1 MRYSA
6 RRCSI
11 LEIRPVS
18 TEDAEQISRIRRL
31 NGVREEVLAVTSERL
46 DVTVD
51 FIKSLSDEDRAFVA
65 VEKKGEIA
73 GMAVLIKNR
82 SFRRRHSAMLAVM
95 VAPYYQE
102 KGIGTALMKKLL
114 DEADQKLGLH
124 RLELLVLTD
133 NTAAINLYKKFGF
146 KIEATRKNAAVK
158 GGRFV
163 DEYFMGRLNKKG
175 DSAR

>member
-1 MRYSA
+1 MQ
-6 RRCSI
+6 
-11 LEIRPVS
+11 IRPIAV
-18 TEDAEQISRIRRL
+18 EDAEQISCIRRL
-31 NGVREEVLAVTSERL
+31 DGVREGILAVTSERL

-65 VEKKGEIA
+65 VDEKDEIA
-73 GMAVLIKNR
+73 GMAVMIKNR
-82 SFRRRHSAMLAVM
+82 SFRRRHSAALAVM

-102 KGIGTALMKKLL
+102 KGIGTALMNKLL

-158 GGRFV
+158 DGRFV